1 MGIFDFIFQRR
12 NDMSQWAAEMQMT
25 FFENDQYGLMQQI
38 EAFDLMSSGHSRRI
52 KNIMVHGHEMDD
64 VQECIFDYHYDSG
77 SGDNKST
84 HKTSVIFLNSKSLLL
99 PTFYM
104 RPKNKLG
111 KWFQRIRN
119 KNQGPGDQDQLLYNY
134 KVKMDDASQLDFLI
148 NSGIH
153 TLLLADNVYNLEGN
167 GHYLIIYQDGN
178 LLSLN
183 QIINMRTTARNIF
196 DYLKANSW
204 YV

>member
-1 MGIFDFIFQRR
+1 M
-12 NDMSQWAAEMQMT
+12 MAWAAEMEMT
-25 FFENDQYGLMQQI
+25 YFENDQYGLLEQI
-38 EAFDLMSSGHSRRI
+38 NSFELMNRGHDARI
-52 KNIMVHGHEMDD
+52 KNIMVRGHEMDD
-64 VQECIFDYHYDSG
+64 VQECLFDFQYDSG
-77 SGDNKST
+77 SGENETT

-99 PTFYM
+99 PTFFM

-119 KNQGPGDQDQLLYNY
+119 KNQGPSDKDQLLYNY
-134 KVKMDDASQLDFLI
+134 KVKMDDASQLDFLL

-153 TLLLADNVYNLEGN
+153 TLLLTDKVYNLEGN
-167 GHYLIIYQDGN
+167 GHYLIIYYDN
-178 LLSLN
+178 HLLSIN
-183 QIINMRTTARNIF
+183 QILNMRTTAYNIY